1 MQQAVVTELCCPSV
15 TKTKKTEETTEGQ
28 LLLGNQS
35 LHDTYRGESAKGWHG
50 EIHWLLKKNDNFAS
64 LTQVIGSG
72 LHVAYQAAAFL

>member
-50 EIHWLLKKNDNFAS
+50 EIYWFLKKMTI
-64 LTQVIGSG
+64 LP
-72 LHVAYQAAAFL
+72 L